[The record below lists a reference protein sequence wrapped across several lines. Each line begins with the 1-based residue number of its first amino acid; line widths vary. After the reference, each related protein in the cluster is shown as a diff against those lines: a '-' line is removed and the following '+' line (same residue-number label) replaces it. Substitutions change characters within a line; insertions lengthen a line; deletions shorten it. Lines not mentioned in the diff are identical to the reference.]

1 MAWQRALPT
10 EMERPPHWGEP
21 AESLGAQLGIRVGE
35 VPAVSLGHS
44 RPAVQGAKGEIA
56 KALKAA
62 GGRWDSREKAL
73 VFGSWPT
80 LEAVLHELV
89 ERQGQGGET
98 ASSADV

>member
-1 MAWQRALPT
+1 MD
-10 EMERPPHWGEP
+10 RPPRLGET
-21 AESLGAQLGIRVGE
+21 AEALGAQLGVRVGE
-35 VPAVSLGHS
+35 VPPLSLGHS
-44 RPAVQGAKGEIA
+44 RPAVQGASGEIA

-62 GGRWDSREKAL
+62 GGVWDARDKAL